1 LSKAKTGLGLI
12 GTGNIG
18 QMHLLGIVALREAGL
33 VNVEIAALCDIDKES
48 LQRAADLYEVDKT
61 YENYDDLINDENV
74 DVVYVCTPTNKHI
87 DIVKAA
93 AAAQKDVLCE
103 KPLAHSC
110 PQARDLFAV
119 AKSKDI
125 KAGVGL
131 VLRFDPFLLYAK
143 NLIET
148 KDFGRPMLAHIR
160 DDQRF
165 PVDYGFYTQW
175 RGDKSIAGGG
185 TLIEHSIHDL
195 DILRWFF
202 GEITSVYA
210 KIGFVSER
218 EVEDQASLV
227 MTHKDGVVSTLVS
240 IWHQVDRQ
248 NERSIEFFF
257 EKGIIAI
264 NLETGN
270 RWLEY
275 HLQKE
280 LPARIDE
287 AQANLALLKTLR
299 VHSKN
304 MAPELLD
311 ALTNVGTERFSALSY
326 SFIKAVQADEEPS
339 PNFLDAI
346 AAHKVVDAAY
356 ESANKNRVVDLL

>member
-1 LSKAKTGLGLI
+1 LSKVKTGLGLI

-18 QMHLLGIVALREAGL
+18 QMHLLGIAALREVGL

-48 LQRAADLYEVDKT
+48 LNRTANLYEVNRT
-61 YENYDDLINDENV
+61 YEDYNDLINDEKV
-74 DVVYVCTPTNKHI
+74 DFVYVCTPTSKHI

-93 AAAQKDVLCE
+93 AKAHKDVFCE

-110 PQARDLFAV
+110 PQARELLAV
-119 AKSKDI
+119 AKSEDI

-143 NLIET
+143 KLIET
-148 KDFGRPMLAHIR
+148 KDFGRPMQASIR

-185 TLIEHSIHDL
+185 TLIEHSIHDIDL
-195 DILRWFF
+195 LRWYF
-202 GEITSVYA
+202 GDITSVYA
-210 KIGFVSER
+210 KIGFFSER
-218 EVEDQASLV
+218 EVEDQASLL
-227 MTHKDGVVSTLVS
+227 MTHKDGAVSTLVS
-240 IWHQVDRQ
+240 IWHQIDRL

-257 EKGIIAI
+257 EKGFITIR
-264 NLETGN
+264 LEKEN

-275 HLQKE
+275 HLQNE
-280 LPARIDE
+280 LPVRIDVHE
-287 AQANLALLKTLR
+287 ANMALLESLG

-304 MAPELLD
+304 IAPEALD
-311 ALTNVGTERFSALSY
+311 ALTTVGTERFPAQSY
-326 SFIKAVQADEEPS
+326 SFIKAVQADEDPS
-339 PNFLDAI
+339 PDFLDAI
-346 AAHKVVDAAY
+346 AAHNVVDAAY